1 MSIWEEIR
9 GKIDIVDIIGE
20 SIKLNPS
27 GANYKCCCPFH
38 SEKKPSLMVSREK
51 QIWHCFGCGVG
62 GDIFKWVEMFEG
74 LDKKQVLEKLAQK
87 AGIVLEKRE
96 VSKERKQEIAVVKD
110 KLTKGYEFLEWSKNI
125 YHQILLKILQDPHH
139 ELTLY
144 LKKRNLDIET
154 IKKFELGFAPAGNFM
169 LQLCQ
174 KHNLPINL
182 FVEIGILR
190 KNDKGDFVDKFKN
203 RLMVPV
209 FDIKGK
215 VVGFTGRTLPSDTS
229 DRPKYLNSSQSDWF
243 KKSELLY
250 GWHLNYGAI
259 RQAKSVIFVEGNL
272 DVIVASRFGIQNVLA
287 SQGTSFNVDQLKKI
301 RQLVGNI
308 NIAFDNDTAGQIAGE
323 KVFKEASKLDFEVNK
338 VVLDK
343 SVKDL
348 DEQLN
353 KFGAELKIINYLDW
367 AITDINLT
375 SVDLAVQKLAII
387 NFLNLLGYSDKIT
400 ISQYLNKLSNITQ
413 VPVDILE
420 TKINLVEKKPIKI
433 EAIRHKEDPIT
444 LDFKNFVAFADIEIS
459 QKIYILLSE
468 IGFYGL
474 EFESFY
480 TKSLP
485 ELELIAQN
493 KQPDM
498 SQLHKKLLSFLDS
511 KIALIGSLEI
521 YLELKSLK

>member
-1 MSIWEEIR
+1 
-9 GKIDIVDIIGE
+9 
-20 SIKLNPS
+20 
-27 GANYKCCCPFH
+27 
-38 SEKKPSLMVSREK
+38 MVSREK

-62 GDIFKWVEMFEG
+62 GDVFKWVEMYDG

-87 AGIVLEKRE
+87 AGVVLEKKE
-96 VSKERKQEIAVVKD
+96 ISKEKKQEIQVVKD
-110 KLTKGYEFLEWSKNI
+110 KLTKGFEFLEWSKNI
-125 YHQILLKILQDPHH
+125 YHQILLKVLADPHH
-139 ELTLY
+139 ELTQY

-154 IKKFELGFAPAGNFM
+154 IKKFELGFAPNLKGSNFM

-203 RLMVPV
+203 RLMIPV
-209 FDIKGK
+209 SDTKGK

-250 GWHLNYGAI
+250 GWHLNYQAI
-259 RQAKSVIFVEGNL
+259 RQAKSVIFVEGNM
-272 DVIVASRFGIQNVLA
+272 DVIVASRFEIQNVLA

-308 NIAFDNDTAGQIAGE
+308 NIAFDNDTAGQIAGA
-323 KVFKEASKLDFEVNK
+323 KVFKESSKIGLIVGK
-338 VVLDK
+338 VILDK
-343 SVKDL
+343 TVKDL
-348 DEQLN
+348 DEYLN
-353 KFGAELKIINYLDW
+353 KFGSELKIIDYLDS
-367 AITDINLT
+367 AITNLNLT
-375 SVDLAVQKLAII
+375 SGDLGLQKQAILE
-387 NFLNLLGYSDKIT
+387 FLDLLSYTDDIT
-400 ISQYLNKLSNITQ
+400 KSQYQNKLSQLTQ
-413 VPVDILE
+413 IPISALQ
-420 TKINLVEKKPIKI
+420 INQVIRDTQIKVEIIK
-433 EAIRHKEDPIT
+433 HKEDPIT

-480 TKSLP
+480 TKSLL

-498 SQLHKKLLSFLDS
+498 KQLQAKLMSFLDS
-511 KIALIGSLEI
+511 KINLISSLEI
-521 YLELKSLK
+521 YLELKTLTKNKI